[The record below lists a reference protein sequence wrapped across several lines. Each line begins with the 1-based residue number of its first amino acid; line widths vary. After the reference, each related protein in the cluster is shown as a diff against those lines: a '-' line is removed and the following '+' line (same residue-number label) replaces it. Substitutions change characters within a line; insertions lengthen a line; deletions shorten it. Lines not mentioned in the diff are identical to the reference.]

1 MIIIQIHQ
9 EACGCL
15 RDEPP
20 ANNADLGVYN
30 SNYSSQSFKYKA
42 PLVGKTEDVANWKS
56 FVKNTKK

>member
-20 ANNADLGVYN
+20 ANNTDLGVYN

-42 PLVGKTEDVANWKS
+42 PLVGKTEDVAN
-56 FVKNTKK
+56 